1 MQDRKNTFLLDIV
14 VMCNILNLKRGNYAK
29 RKKDIYMI
37 AIQTKYLGATN
48 TKPSRIKAFTCNG
61 HSCIISYDYALSD
74 AKLHFKAVKALVSKC
89 KLDWD
94 ISKMN
99 YGGVKDGYVFTFPS
113 SVVS

>member
-1 MQDRKNTFLLDIV
+1 
-14 VMCNILNLKRGNYAK
+14 MCSVLWFQARQLRQAV
-29 RKKDIYMI
+29 KKIYIMI

-99 YGGVKDGYVFTFPS
+99 YGGVN
-113 SVVS
+113 

>member
-1 MQDRKNTFLLDIV
+1 MHVRNYADIERKKNT
-14 VMCNILNLKRGNYAK
+14 
-29 RKKDIYMI
+29 MI

-74 AKLHFKAVKALVSKC
+74 AKLHFKAVKAMVSKC

-99 YGGVKDGYVFTFPS
+99 YGGVKGGYVFTFPS